1 MMNRIFWV
9 VSNQILKFP
18 FLRVVGQN
26 KIQIRT
32 IFEPSNES
40 TTTPST
46 LYIGKRPTGF
56 ETEPDDQ
63 MTLIRQWLLHKREK
77 DCKKVEPD
85 KQSVTPPPR
94 LEEKFLTQYAKNPYL
109 QCDKSINTMEELE
122 LTHLNDDG
130 TEKFMSDKVI
140 LQQLEPFLQDQLYND
155 YQSSVRG

>member
-1 MMNRIFWV
+1 M
-9 VSNQILKFP
+9 
-18 FLRVVGQN
+18 
-26 KIQIRT
+26 
-32 IFEPSNES
+32 
-40 TTTPST
+40 
-46 LYIGKRPTGF
+46 
-56 ETEPDDQ
+56 
-63 MTLIRQWLLHKREK
+63 
-77 DCKKVEPD
+77 EPD

>member
-1 MMNRIFWV
+1 M
-9 VSNQILKFP
+9 
-18 FLRVVGQN
+18 
-26 KIQIRT
+26 
-32 IFEPSNES
+32 
-40 TTTPST
+40 
-46 LYIGKRPTGF
+46 
-56 ETEPDDQ
+56 
-63 MTLIRQWLLHKREK
+63 
-77 DCKKVEPD
+77 EPD

-109 QCDKSINTMEELE
+109 QYDKSINTMEELE